1 MGGAGRLTHMV
12 SMRAYIIRKLIYI
25 FITFIVIISFNFFLF
40 RIMPGDPTAVLVP
53 RIGDPELKA
62 LIMNIFGLDLP
73 LHEQYAKYVWQV
85 FTLDW
90 GISTG
95 VRKFAQVTDVM
106 APALMNTTILLG
118 TGTILAIIFGVA
130 LGKFAAWRRGKP
142 VDAIGMSAA
151 LVFYS
156 MPTFLFALFL
166 LMVFAAWLQWF
177 PIRGSEGQLPWVGAV
192 DMHDAGLGT
201 LILSRLYHLA
211 LPLLAFTLEIMAE
224 FALIMRNSLTDV
236 LTEDYIVTARAK
248 GLSNKQIL
256 DDHAMRN
263 AILPVVTVMAIS
275 IGWVLGGTIMVEM
288 VFSYDGLGLM
298 TWDAVLAQDYCLLQA
313 LFLLMALAVLIA
325 NFIADIVY
333 VYLDPRVKI

>member
-1 MGGAGRLTHMV
+1 MV
-12 SMRAYIIRKLIYI
+12 SMRSYIARKMLYVL
-25 FITFIVIISFNFFLF
+25 ITFIVIISFNFFLF
-40 RIMPGDPTAVLVP
+40 RVMPGDPTSVLVP
-53 RIGDPELKA
+53 RIGDPELKQA
-62 LIMNIFGLDLP
+62 ILEYFGLDLP
-73 LHEQYAKYVWQV
+73 MHEQYLKYIWQV

-95 VRKFAQVTDVM
+95 VRKFADVTDIM
-106 APALMNTTILLG
+106 WPALLNTVVLLG
-118 TGTILAIIFGVA
+118 TGTVLAIILGVS

-142 VDAIGMSAA
+142 ADAIGMSAA

-166 LMVFAAWLQWF
+166 LMIFAGWLQWF
-177 PIRGSEGQLPWVGAV
+177 PIKGSEGSLPWVGAV
-192 DMHDAGLGT
+192 NLDDAGIGT
-201 LILSRLYHLA
+201 VLLSRLYHLA
-211 LPLLAFTLEIMAE
+211 LPLTAFTLEIMAE

-236 LTEDYIVTARAK
+236 LTEDYITTARAK

-256 DDHAMRN
+256 NDHAMRN
-263 AILPVVTVMAIS
+263 ALLPVVTVMAIS

-298 TWDAVLAQDYCLLQA
+298 TWDAVLAQDYSLLQA

>member
-1 MGGAGRLTHMV
+1 MV
-12 SMRAYIIRKLIYI
+12 NMRYYIARKMLYV

-40 RIMPGDPTAVLVP
+40 RVMPGDPTSVLVP
-53 RIGDPELKA
+53 RIGDPELKRA
-62 LIMNIFGLDLP
+62 ILEYFGLDLP
-73 LHEQYAKYVWQV
+73 MHEQYLKYIWQV

-95 VRKFAQVTDVM
+95 VRKFADVTAIM
-106 APALMNTTILLG
+106 GPALMNTVILLG
-118 TGTILAIIFGVA
+118 TGTVLAIILGVS

-142 VDAIGMSAA
+142 ADALGMSAA

-166 LMVFAAWLQWF
+166 LMIFAGWLQWF
-177 PIRGSEGQLPWVGAV
+177 PIKGSEGSLPWVGAV
-192 DMHDAGLGT
+192 NLDDAGIGT
-201 LILSRLYHLA
+201 VILSRLYHLA
-211 LPLLAFTLEIMAE
+211 LPLTAFTLEIMAE

-248 GLSNKQIL
+248 GLSNKRIL
-256 DDHAMRN
+256 NDHAMRN
-263 AILPVVTVMAIS
+263 ALLPVVTVMAIS

-298 TWDAVLAQDYCLLQA
+298 TWDAVLAQDYSLLQA